1 MTARASDPRQVQQEI
16 REALGAQPAINA
28 AAEVERR
35 VAFLTEYAGAIP
47 GCRGFVLGISGGQDS
62 SLAGRLAQLAAERLR
77 AGGREAEFIAVR
89 LPYGTQLDEADA
101 RLALDFIRPDR
112 QIAVQIEGAVDAMVD
127 AVNAATGEPVSDFN
141 KGNVKARARMM
152 AQYTIAGDRSL
163 LVIGTD
169 HAAEAVTGFFTKF
182 GDGAADVLPLAG
194 LTKGQG
200 RDLLQHLEAPR
211 RLWEKIP
218 TADLLDDSPGQTD
231 ESSLGLTYEQ
241 IDTYLT
247 GGDLSQDARERLES
261 LYRVSAHKRN
271 LPVSPADEW
280 WRS

>member
-1 MTARASDPRQVQQEI
+1 MTAGGGDPRHIQHEI
-16 REALGAQPAINA
+16 RNALGVQPAIDP

-77 AGGREAEFIAVR
+77 ASGRDAEFIAVR
-89 LPYGTQLDEADA
+89 LPYATQLDEADA
-101 RLALDFIRPDR
+101 QLALDFIRPDR
-112 QIAVQIEGAVDAMVD
+112 HVSVQIAGAVDAMVD
-127 AVNAATGEPVSDFN
+127 AVHAATGEPVSDFN
-141 KGNVKARARMM
+141 KGNIKARARMM

-200 RDLLQHLEAPR
+200 RDLLQYLEAPR

-218 TADLLDDSPGQTD
+218 TADLLDEIPGQTD
-231 ESSLGLTYEQ
+231 ESSLGLTYAE

-247 GGDLSQDARERLES
+247 GGIVSQEARERLES
-261 LYRVSAHKRN
+261 LYRASAHKRN